1 MKSMLQN
8 VQKSTASVLTLLTL
22 TIGLSACSTTP
33 RTVEYTPKPIDR
45 PELILPD
52 ATVLDL
58 RELDFI
64 VITPENVDEEF
75 GKLSV
80 DGEPVVL
87 IALTAKQYETLSL
100 NIADLLE
107 LISQQK
113 AIIMAYEDYYN
124 MMEQELNSRD
134 SVVVIP
140 VEQQSPSVRDRL
152 AQLFK

>member
-1 MKSMLQN
+1 
-8 VQKSTASVLTLLTL
+8 LLTL

-33 RTVEYTPKPIDR
+33 RTVEYTPTPIDR

-64 VITPENVDEEF
+64 VITPDNVNEEF
-75 GKLSV
+75 AKLNS

-87 IALTAKQYETLSL
+87 VALTAKQYETLSL

-124 MMEQELNSRD
+124 MMEEELNSRD
-134 SVVVIP
+134 SVVIIP
-140 VEQQSPSVRDRL
+140 VEQQSPGIRDRL
-152 AQLFK
+152 TQLFK

>member
-1 MKSMLQN
+1 M
-8 VQKSTASVLTLLTL
+8 LTL

-33 RTVEYTPKPIDR
+33 RTVEYTPKPINR

-52 ATVLDL
+52 ASVLDL

-64 VITPENVDEEF
+64 VITPDNVDAEF
-75 GKLSV
+75 DKLSA
-80 DGEPVVL
+80 DGSPIVL
-87 IALTAKQYETLSL
+87 VALTAKQYETLSL

-124 MMEQELNSRD
+124 MMEQELNSQD

>member
-1 MKSMLQN
+1 MLQN

-33 RTVEYTPKPIDR
+33 RTVEYTPTPIDR

-52 ATVLDL
+52 ASVLDL

-64 VITPENVDEEF
+64 VITPDNVNEEF
-75 GKLSV
+75 EKLNV

-124 MMEQELNSRD
+124 MMEEELNNRD
-134 SVVVIP
+134 SVVIIP
-140 VEQQSPSVRDRL
+140 VEQQSPSIRDRL
-152 AQLFK
+152 TQLFK

>member
-1 MKSMLQN
+1 M
-8 VQKSTASVLTLLTL
+8 LTL

-52 ATVLDL
+52 ASVLDL

-64 VITPENVDEEF
+64 VITPENVDAEF
-75 GKLSV
+75 DKLSA
-80 DGEPVVL
+80 DGSPIVL
-87 IALTAKQYETLSL
+87 VALTAKQYETLSL

-124 MMEQELNSRD
+124 MMEQELNSQD

>member
-52 ATVLDL
+52 ASVLDL

-64 VITPENVDEEF
+64 VITPENVDAEF
-75 GKLSV
+75 DKLSA
-80 DGEPVVL
+80 DGSPIVL
-87 IALTAKQYETLSL
+87 VALTAKQYETLSL

-124 MMEQELNSRD
+124 MMEQELNSQD

>member
-1 MKSMLQN
+1 M
-8 VQKSTASVLTLLTL
+8 LTL

-64 VITPENVDEEF
+64 VITPENVDAEF
-75 GKLSV
+75 DKLSA
-80 DGEPVVL
+80 DGSPIVL
-87 IALTAKQYETLSL
+87 VALTAKQYETLSL

-124 MMEQELNSRD
+124 MMEQELNSQD

>member
-1 MKSMLQN
+1 MLQN

-52 ATVLDL
+52 ASVLDL

-64 VITPENVDEEF
+64 VITPENVDAEF
-75 GKLSV
+75 DKLSA
-80 DGEPVVL
+80 DGSPIVL
-87 IALTAKQYETLSL
+87 VALTAKQYETLSL

-124 MMEQELNSRD
+124 MMEQELNSQD

>member
-1 MKSMLQN
+1 M
-8 VQKSTASVLTLLTL
+8 LTL

-33 RTVEYTPKPIDR
+33 RTVEYTPTPIDR

-52 ATVLDL
+52 ASVLDL

-64 VITPENVDEEF
+64 VITPDNVNEEFEKLNVDAEF
-75 GKLSV
+75 DKLSA
-80 DGEPVVL
+80 DGSPIVL
-87 IALTAKQYETLSL
+87 VALTAKQYETLSL

-124 MMEQELNSRD
+124 MMEQELNSQD